1 MLCVLSTSL
10 ALLVVEALHH
20 SEQPPETNQG
30 FLYNGLQPRYD
41 SFIGWSYTKQITG
54 MLEVRNFCP
63 CDAPRSGDPVPQTCN
78 SLRPRRFK
86 AEYQSVSCDHIVYI
100 YCQSRPTQMDS
111 YLP

>member
-1 MLCVLSTSL
+1 MLRVFSTSL

-20 SEQPPETNQG
+20 SEQPPEGNRG
-30 FLYNGLQPRYD
+30 FLHNGLQPRYD

-63 CDAPRSGDPVPQTCN
+63 RDAPRSGNPVPQTCN
-78 SLRPRRFK
+78 SLRPSRFK
-86 AEYQSVSCDHIVYI
+86 AEYQSVSCDHTVYI
-100 YCQSRPTQMDS
+100 YGQSRPMHMDS